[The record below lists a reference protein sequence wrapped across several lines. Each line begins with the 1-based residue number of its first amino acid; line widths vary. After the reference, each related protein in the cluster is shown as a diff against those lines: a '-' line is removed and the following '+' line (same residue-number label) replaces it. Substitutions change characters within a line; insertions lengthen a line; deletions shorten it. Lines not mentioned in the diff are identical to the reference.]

1 MKALWRQRLRRHLQA
16 QAKYLQLV
24 FNDHFVLILV
34 IMLGALLY
42 GYAQLVKGMQTS
54 WWLPLA
60 LAVIFGAVVQLGS
73 VATIVEPA
81 DATFLLPQTSAF
93 SQYLF
98 KARRY
103 SLILPLVVLSLAT
116 VAVLPMLKVLGMAV
130 VPAGLTLVAG
140 LWAFKDADLWLQV
153 LNQYTLA
160 MPRWV
165 KRNNLL
171 LVAFAALVA
180 GFYWHPAV
188 VLVAGLI
195 VDLGLRLKLAAW
207 LQPARLNWQRLVANE
222 AKRMTRI
229 YRFYNL
235 FTDVPGLSGTVK
247 RRKYLDVF
255 ARLVPRSHKRTW
267 AWLLTR
273 SFLRRT
279 EFLGLYVR
287 LVVIGAVV
295 EAFVD
300 QWWLAAAL
308 AALFV
313 YLIGFQLLPMY
324 QVHDEIVFS
333 YLYPLPAAQKPA
345 AFRGLV
351 LRLLLIA
358 AVVQSLGAVA
368 AGHFIAAGAAFAAGV
383 VVAALMAGWYL
394 PLRVAKLATR

>member
-1 MKALWRQRLRRHLQA
+1 MKQLWRKRLRRHLQA

-42 GYAQLVKGMQTS
+42 GYAQMVKGMQAS

-60 LAVIFGAVVQLGS
+60 LAVIFGAVLRLGS
-73 VATIVEPA
+73 LATMVEAA

-93 SQYLF
+93 SKYLF

-103 SLILPLVVLSLAT
+103 SLILPLVVLGFAT
-116 VAVLPMLKVLGMAV
+116 VAVLPMFNVLHMAIL
-130 VPAGLTLVAG
+130 PAGLTLVVG

-153 LNQYTLA
+153 LDQYGKA
-160 MPRWV
+160 APRWV
-165 KRNNLL
+165 KRSYLW
-171 LVAFAALVA
+171 LVAFVALVA

-188 VLVAGLI
+188 VLAAGLI
-195 VDLGLRLKLAAW
+195 ANLALRLKLAAW
-207 LQPARLNWQRLVANE
+207 LMPATLDWQQLVANE
-222 AKRMTRI
+222 ARRMTRI

-235 FTDVPGLSGTVK
+235 FTDVPGLSGSVK
-247 RRKYLDVF
+247 RRKYLDGF

-287 LVVIGAVV
+287 LVVIGAVIA
-295 EAFVD
+295 AFVA

-324 QVHDEIVFS
+324 QVHDEIVFT
-333 YLYPLPAAQKPA
+333 YLYPLPDAQKPA
-345 AFRGLV
+345 AFKGLV

-368 AGHFIAAGAAFAAGV
+368 AGHWLAAGAAFAAGV
-383 VVAALMAGWYL
+383 VVAALMAAWYL
-394 PLRVAKLATR
+394 PLRVAKLAAR

>member
-42 GYAQLVKGMQTS
+42 GYAQLVKGMQAG

-60 LAVIFGAVVQLGS
+60 LAVIYAAILSIGS
-73 VATIVEPA
+73 LATIVEPA

-103 SLILPLVVLSLAT
+103 SLILPLVGLGLAT
-116 VAVLPMLKVLGMAV
+116 VAGLPILQVLGMAV

-153 LNQYTLA
+153 LAQYLTH
-160 MPRWV
+160 MPRWA
-165 KRNNLL
+165 KRRNLL
-171 LVAFAALVA
+171 AVAFAALLG

-188 VLVAGLI
+188 VLVVGLI
-195 VDLGLRLKLAAW
+195 MDLGLRLQLSAW
-207 LQPARLNWQRLVANE
+207 LEPAMLDWQQLVANE
-222 AKRMTRI
+222 ARRMTRI

-333 YLYPLPAAQKPA
+333 YLYPLPATQKPA
-345 AFRGLV
+345 AFKGLV

-358 AVVQSLGAVA
+358 AVVQGLGAVA

-394 PLRVAKLATR
+394 PLRVAKLAAR